1 MEIRQ
6 QFRGLLREIFQFD
19 SAELDFGIY
28 RIMNHKRAAIEN
40 FIENQLEA
48 AVEAG
53 LKEGLRQAR
62 SSFEDDLENAK
73 KNLEEKLGSDAIIAG
88 GELNPK
94 YNKMP
99 ITRSYQNAR
108 GRAGKLP
115 TEAEMQQAAFN
126 HLHSF
131 FSRYYEDGD
140 FISKRRYSARE
151 RYAIPYNGEE
161 VHLHWANRD
170 QYYIKT
176 GENFARYQFHLGQYS
191 VHFALQNADTE
202 QDNRKGDKRF
212 FFPLAKQ
219 ASCDGNAITIP
230 FHYRP
235 FKAGEKARVG
245 GGNGLQEKIL
255 QKALPA
261 LEKTLPVAGGELL
274 THMRRYTRRNTS
286 DYFIH
291 KSLQSFLFRE
301 LDFYLKNEVLSLDDL
316 ESAGEFA
323 AEGRFHLLRVIRA
336 VGGRIIEFL
345 AQIENFQKRLFE
357 KKKFVT
363 QTHWCAAVGQIR
375 DEKLLAEIAACDA
388 QWKEW
393 RALLDLKPAKQKR
406 RDALRANP
414 TLLVDTAHF
423 GGEFRDKLLAQ
434 FEDMDG
440 ACDGVLIR
448 GENFQGLNLLAEKY
462 RGRVKC
468 IYIDPPYNT
477 DASAILYKNDY
488 KHSSWL
494 TLMENRLAQAKK
506 LMTENGILCCAID
519 DEEFWRLRNLM
530 QVVFEIELGVAPVRS
545 NPVGRKSRGK
555 FSPTHEY
562 ALFYGDVNA
571 APGILEKT
579 PKELAS
585 YPFSDESGRF
595 TWVNLIR
602 QGSNDRREDRPK
614 MFYPIYVGSDNSLR
628 VPKMKWDDN
637 KREYKILEPPRAGEV
652 AVWPIRQMN
661 ESKIEKNWHRGWERI
676 VDAPGD
682 YRVRRN
688 KNGGINLNFKAY
700 MDASAKPRTW
710 WDKPSYTSTN
720 GTNTLKNILPDNNF
734 DFPKSIGLIRDCL
747 LASGANNRAA
757 SILDFFAGSGTTGHA
772 VINLNREDGGQR
784 KFILIEMG
792 DHFDNVLLPRIKKI
806 TYAPE
811 WKDGRPRRAATPEE
825 AARSPRLLKYQRLES
840 YEDALENI
848 HFKDDG
854 STQAAMKFPDYLLR
868 YMLDWETRQSPSLL
882 NPAQLST
889 PFDYKLRI
897 RKGGA
902 FCETPVDLPETFNYL
917 IGLQTKTRR
926 TLQNGPHAYLIYTGL
941 SEGHPTTIIWRTTK
955 NWSPADFER
964 DRDFLTQTALAAPPG
979 RIYTNADSLLPHA
992 QSLDPI
998 FQKRLFTPEPG

>member
-1 MEIRQ
+1 METRR
-6 QFRGLLREIFQFD
+6 QFRGLLREIFQFN

-40 FIENQLEA
+40 FIENDLEA
-48 AVEAG
+48 AVQDG
-53 LKEGLRQAR
+53 LKKGLRQAR
-62 SSFEDDLENAK
+62 TSFEEDLENARN
-73 KNLEEKLGSDAIIAG
+73 NLLETLGEDALTAD
-88 GELNPK
+88 GELAPEHLK
-94 YNKMP
+94 RP
-99 ITRSYQNAR
+99 ITITYQNAR
-108 GRAGKLP
+108 RRAGKLP
-115 TEAEMQQAAFN
+115 TEEEMQQAAFN
-126 HLHSF
+126 HLHTF

-176 GENFARYQFHLGQYS
+176 GENFARYQFRLGQYS
-191 VHFALQNADTE
+191 VRFTLQNADTE

-219 ASCDGNAITIP
+219 ATCDGNAITIP
-230 FHYRP
+230 FDYRP
-235 FKAGEKARVG
+235 FKTGEKARVG

-255 QKALPA
+255 QKALPHF
-261 LEKTLPVAGGELL
+261 EKTLPVAGDALL
-274 THMRRYTRRNTS
+274 PHMRRYACRNTS

-291 KSLQSFLFRE
+291 KNLHGFLSRE
-301 LDFYLKNEVLSLDDL
+301 LDFYIKNEVLSLDDL
-316 ESAGEFA
+316 ENAGEFA
-323 AEGRFHLLRVIRA
+323 AEGRFHLLRVIRT

-363 QTHWCAAVGQIR
+363 QTHWCAAVGQIQ

-393 RALLDLKPAKQKR
+393 RALLDMKATKAKR
-406 RDALRANP
+406 LDALRANP

-434 FEDMDG
+434 FEDIDG

-462 RGRVKC
+462 RGQVKC

-477 DASAILYKNDY
+477 DASAILYKNNY

-494 TLMENRLAQAKK
+494 SLVENRLEKAKG
-506 LMTENGILCCAID
+506 LMPVNGVLCCAID
-519 DEEFWRLRNLM
+519 DEEVWRLRNLL
-530 QVVFEIELGVAPVRS
+530 QLLFERELGIVPVRS
-545 NPVGRKSRGK
+545 TPAGRKSSEK
-555 FSPTHEY
+555 FSPSHEY
-562 ALFYGDVNA
+562 ALFYGNSKA
-571 APGILEKT
+571 MPGVLAKT
-579 PKELAS
+579 QKELDR
-585 YPFSDESGRF
+585 YPFFDEIGRF
-595 TWVNLIR
+595 AWNNLIR
-602 QGSNDRREDRPK
+602 HGSNDRREDRPK
-614 MFYPIYVGSDNSLR
+614 MFYPIYIDSNNSMR
-628 VPKMKWDDN
+628 IPKLNWNEDQ
-637 KREYKILEPPRAGEV
+637 RQYKILEAPKTDEV
-652 AVWPIRQMN
+652 AVWPTR
-661 ESKIEKNWHRGWERI
+661 ETDSVKLEKNWHHGWER
-676 VDAPGD
+676 VMQAPGE
-682 YRVRRN
+682 YRVRRDTSD
-688 KNGGINLNFKAY
+688 GISIDFKIR
-700 MDASAKPRTW
+700 MDESAMPKTW
-710 WDKPSYTSTN
+710 WDDGKYSSAN
-720 GTNTLKNILPDNNF
+720 HGTKALKNILPNAPF
-734 DFPKSIGLIRDCL
+734 DFPKSIELVKDCL
-747 LASGANNRAA
+747 LASGANNSAA

-772 VINLNREDGGQR
+772 IINLNREDGGQR

-811 WKDGRPRRAATPEE
+811 WKDGKPRRAATPEE

-848 HFKDDG
+848 QFKDDN

-897 RKGGA
+897 RRNGN
-902 FCETPVDLPETFNYL
+902 FQETPVDLPETFNYL
-917 IGLQTKTRR
+917 IGLQTQTRR
-926 TLQNGPHAYLIYTGL
+926 TLQNGPHTYQIYTGL
-941 SEGHPTTIIWRTTK
+941 SEGHQTTIIWRTTK
-955 NWSPADFER
+955 DWTPTDFER
-964 DRDFLTQTALAAPPG
+964 DRDFLTTHALANNPT
-979 RIYTNADSLLPHA
+979 RIYTNSDSLLPHA

-998 FQKRLFTPEPG
+998 FQTRLFAT